1 LDKEREFYFQK
12 LRLIEEMVQKKGF
25 EAHPIGDAV
34 LKILYA
40 GEDEGMDI
48 NGDGDLLITAGGQT
62 VTHKIERLEAAN
74 PEAEAENNEE
84 MAD

>member
-1 LDKEREFYFQK
+1 MQQQLAELEAQKQELQNNNQILDKEREFYFTK
-12 LRLIEEMVQKKGF
+12 LRHIEEMIQKKGF

-48 NGDGDLLITAGGQT
+48 NAAGDLVITTGG
-62 VTHKIERLEAAN
+62 
-74 PEAEAENNEE
+74 
-84 MAD
+84 